1 MLRGAWRAGEW
12 VSGMDCGRV
21 GVGDGIGAWSGDK
34 DASCIQQSNRLSR
47 RVEAQGPIEA
57 SPLTHGPNEGGPLA
71 HGPHEAGP
79 LAQEPNETGPLAFG
93 PNEAGRVAH

>member
-1 MLRGAWRAGEW
+1 MLRDAWMAGEW
-12 VSGMDCGRV
+12 MVRMDCGRV
-21 GVGDGIGAWSGDK
+21 GGRDGGGTWSSDK
-34 DASCIQQSNRLSR
+34 HGSCIQQSNRLSR

-57 SPLTHGPNEGGPLA
+57 SPLTHEPNEGGPLA

-79 LAQEPNETGPLAFG
+79 LAQGLAFG